1 VATSGIAS
9 NGVSEIFAAKNG
21 DIWFAHFSTDP
32 GSPPS
37 VPLSLL
43 RGSTWMTFTQTS
55 SEIRAIGEELTGAM
69 WFATANNE
77 GLYRY
82 DGATWQHI
90 TVEDGLADNFV
101 VEIARDAQGK
111 MWFQTD
117 NGLSVFDG
125 ANWTSHA
132 PPNDNGHTRFTSL
145 FADSQGRIWVGL
157 DYGAMG
163 TGSSPR
169 LGMFDGSAWHY
180 MGAAETNSLLNCAP
194 NRFAEAPDGAL
205 WMDSC
210 GGLLRYQNG
219 AWSQMGEGL
228 SYSENLVFDTRGNLW
243 MNNSTGMGT
252 RTVSVLWGGLDYPFA
267 GGQWL
272 SPTRFQTTF
281 GFTAAL
287 LPGSYVVEME
297 GAVDASGMRPYTEEI
312 GHFTIAFG
320 GGVAL
325 NPPLPPVI
333 QANGSASLTTISSS
347 WQASGEQI
355 DQYRYAIGTMPYAR
369 DVVGWTYLTGTSFTR
384 SDLNLVQGQTYYV
397 TVQARN
403 RSALWSGSGVS
414 NPVVAGAQE
423 AGEGLLFLP
432 TIVR

>member
-1 VATSGIAS
+1 
-9 NGVSEIFAAKNG
+9 
-21 DIWFAHFSTDP
+21 
-32 GSPPS
+32 
-37 VPLSLL
+37 
-43 RGSTWMTFTQTS
+43 
-55 SEIRAIGEELTGAM
+55 
-69 WFATANNE
+69 
-77 GLYRY
+77 
-82 DGATWQHI
+82 
-90 TVEDGLADNFV
+90 
-101 VEIARDAQGK
+101 
-111 MWFQTD
+111 
-117 NGLSVFDG
+117 
-125 ANWTSHA
+125 
-132 PPNDNGHTRFTSL
+132 
-145 FADSQGRIWVGL
+145 
-157 DYGAMG
+157 
-163 TGSSPR
+163 
-169 LGMFDGSAWHY
+169 
-180 MGAAETNSLLNCAP
+180 
-194 NRFAEAPDGAL
+194 
-205 WMDSC
+205 
-210 GGLLRYQNG
+210 
-219 AWSQMGEGL
+219 
-228 SYSENLVFDTRGNLW
+228 
-243 MNNSTGMGT
+243 
-252 RTVSVLWGGLDYPFA
+252 
-267 GGQWL
+267 
-272 SPTRFQTTF
+272 
-281 GFTAAL
+281 
-287 LPGSYVVEME
+287 ME